1 MDNLWTPG
9 AKKQA
14 KVKSTEK
21 LDDLLG
27 DLLVDDA
34 PSKKKTSSQ
43 PIGGVRPGTKK
54 QGQTSPPPGSKD
66 EDFYSNLAAT
76 AEDDLSDISE
86 ADVNQIAKSLA
97 DLEDMDADL
106 FGGKFKKK
114 GSVKGGSERS
124 SKPNTP
130 RRTGTPRSRSTTP
143 RASSP
148 QTRVTSPTAR
158 VTSPVGR
165 VNSPAGRGTNSPTP
179 ETSLTPRGG
188 SLKKTSAKSA
198 MGASSIPEYKPG
210 TAPGKMTDIGSASE
224 SLKPGAAPIQERPGT
239 VPKTKSKYNYSDM
252 DMDDLLAGFSDED
265 EDSIMGGKVKKTA
278 PKQQKED
285 TTVKK
290 QRSTEDTPQKP
301 TEPDE
306 SKRRNLFDR
315 PPTRSGGNTET
326 EELPKTAPAP
336 QIKRKEEPGIFS
348 DDDDFLGGL
357 GIEEKESPVQKTKSV
372 DEEDRPARSVMDK
385 LLAKDSAV
393 SKHLETKKERRE
405 FVLDKKYTQPD
416 NDEEEEDFQ
425 FGGYQPSLV
434 STSSRPTSRRSVR
447 FQDEDDIFGFDRP
460 PSRGRSPASSLSKKP
475 DDMDWLND
483 IATAVKSAPSIS
495 STPPKQDS
503 KPTHPQTD
511 TKPTSAK
518 TDSKPQTDTKPT
530 ESRPPDMDQEQKPDN
545 LAPKPKSGAA
555 DWLGLNDADD
565 EDEEPVVSWMT
576 AKSKQKT
583 TPPNSAGEKRKEWLT
598 SHKSEETKPKT
609 EQKTIPKTDPKGS
622 PADWLGLSSSKEE
635 DDIDLGMGKDLDP
648 NSLLKTRLE
657 SPAFGGKSLRPN
669 DRDLFKAPPK
679 NAGPPSMP
687 QQIFKP
693 PTSDT
698 VEKTVMSQRS
708 HGGGG
713 MDELMGL
720 PLTGGQTD
728 RFDPPAEERRTAPT
742 ADQFNFSTTDHRQVM
757 MAAHADVLKQQQQQ
771 QENLLAQQAQLEEMM
786 KKQYEQTVKVP
797 PTPVFLP
804 EARTSV
810 MANPPRSLIDAQT
823 RLYKMEIERDYAYS
837 ILEMNKRRFED
848 ERQTI
853 ESSYKS
859 RLELIEETHK
869 NKETRL
875 REENELLMNQYLSKV
890 RQLENDKSEQS
901 SQYQRRLEDFQR
913 DKDQDLD
920 RLKSIHRRAVEDQKR
935 EYEEDL
941 ERLKKAKDQQIEA
954 AITSHETTKSLVQA
968 VSMIQNNAKDLGEL
982 HQKVDS
988 WHNMGLDEREI
999 AIRSKDE
1006 QLRIL
1011 QERLNRQQEE
1021 NDMERKRLEDLIG
1034 RLETQLR
1041 EQTRMLDE
1049 ERWKVKQEQTRLQSM
1064 QTSLEEDRRLWT
1076 EQQAR
1081 ERSNIEKTR
1090 ETLLEEQKSV
1100 LSQLHKERQSVAE
1113 ERTKLNVALTVHRDE
1128 AEDAAV
1134 KLAQAKAEFEAL
1146 MKAISNEKNKQ
1157 NVRRQEHQREE
1168 DQLDNER
1175 RKLEMEQSK
1184 MLEKE
1189 EYLVQTAQTLKE
1201 KSEEVDQLF
1210 VECQSKKEEGN
1221 NALLEAKRIEREESE
1236 RSANLQH
1243 QVQILRLKE
1252 REIADDRL
1260 RLSKEKKE
1268 VENLKS
1274 AMLCPNCRTPGGAG
1288 VKPQVGEQIM
1298 APQYSS
1304 APTYQVYSSPAMQ
1317 PSNPAMQQSLNSV
1330 GSITETIKA
1339 DRSMR
1344 MWKMEALKDQKYLEE
1359 QSMFLYTLKHM
1370 PYSGSKS

>member
-9 AKKQA
+9 AKKQS
-14 KVKSTEK
+14 KVSTEG

-27 DLLVDDA
+27 DLLVDDVPA
-34 PSKKKTSSQ
+34 KKKTPSQ
-43 PIGGVRPGTKK
+43 PVGGVKPGTKK
-54 QGQTSPPPGSKD
+54 QGSKD

-76 AEDDLSDISE
+76 AEDDLSDVSE
-86 ADVNQIAKSLA
+86 ADVNQMARSLQ

-165 VNSPAGRGTNSPTP
+165 VNSPAGRGTGGSPTP
-179 ETSLTPRGG
+179 DQSLTPRGG
-188 SLKKTSAKSA
+188 SLKKTPAAKST
-198 MGASSIPEYKPG
+198 SFLDQKPG
-210 TAPGKMTDIGSASE
+210 TAPGKMTDIGNASE
-224 SLKPGAAPIQERPGT
+224 SLKPGAAQPQERPGT
-239 VPKTKSKYNYSDM
+239 VPKAKSRFDYAEM
-252 DMDDLLAGFSDED
+252 DMDDLLADLTDDE
-265 EDSIMGGKVKKTA
+265 EDSMAAKAKKPA
-278 PKQQKED
+278 PKQQKEE

-290 QRSTEDTPQKP
+290 QRSAEDITPHKSI
-301 TEPDE
+301 ENED
-306 SKRRNLFDR
+306 SKKRNIFDR

-326 EELPKTAPAP
+326 EEPVKPA
-336 QIKRKEEPGIFS
+336 QTKKKEEPGIFS

-357 GIEEKESPVQKTKSV
+357 GIEEKGPSAPKAKLTE
-372 DEEDRPARSVMDK
+372 EEDDKPARSVMDK

-405 FVLDKKYTQPD
+405 FVLDKKYTQP
-416 NDEEEEDFQ
+416 NNEEEDEDFQ
-425 FGGYQPSLV
+425 FGGYQPSVV

-460 PSRGRSPASSLSKKP
+460 PSRGRSPASSLTKKP

-483 IATAVKSAPSIS
+483 ITTAVKSAPSIS
-495 STPPKQDS
+495 STPPKQEN
-503 KPTHPQTD
+503 KPTPQTD
-511 TKPTSAK
+511 PKPTSVK
-518 TDSKPQTDTKPT
+518 TDNMPQTETKTPEPKPLKPQDKET
-530 ESRPPDMDQEQKPDN
+530 EPKTTSSS
-545 LAPKPKSGAA
+545 AAKPKGSAS

-565 EDEEPVVSWMT
+565 EDDEPASWMR
-576 AKSKQKT
+576 AKSQQKT
-583 TPPNSAGEKRKEWLT
+583 TPPSSAGEKRKDWLS
-598 SHKSEETKPKT
+598 SHKLEDSKPSQKSVPKSE
-609 EQKTIPKTDPKGS
+609 PKGS
-622 PADWLGLSSSKEE
+622 PADWLGLTSSKEE
-635 DDIDLGMGKDLDP
+635 EDEYLKMENDLDP
-648 NSLLKTRLE
+648 NSLLKSRLE
-657 SPAFGGKSLRPN
+657 SPAFGGKSVRS
-669 DRDLFKAPPK
+669 DDTDLFKTPTRNTGAS
-679 NAGPPSMP
+679 SMP
-687 QQIFKP
+687 YQSSGRKLQ
-693 PTSDT
+693 TMDT
-698 VEKTVMSQRS
+698 IEKTPTPQRAPDI
-708 HGGGG
+708 GGV
-713 MDELMGL
+713 DELMGL
-720 PLTGGQTD
+720 PLTGGQTERFYPQRED
-728 RFDPPAEERRTAPT
+728 RKPAPA
-742 ADQFNFSTTDHRQVM
+742 ADLFNLSNTDQDM
-757 MAAHADVLKQQQQQ
+757 ITSQAEILKQQQQQ
-771 QENLLAQQAQLEEMM
+771 QENLLAQQAKIDEMM
-786 KKQYEQTVKVP
+786 RKQYEQAAKFQVP
-797 PTPVFLP
+797 PPPVFTP

-810 MANPPRSLIDAQT
+810 MTNPPRSLIEAQT

-837 ILEMNKRRFED
+837 VLEMNKRRFD
-848 ERQTI
+848 EEKQTI
-853 ESSYKS
+853 ENSYKS
-859 RLELIEETHK
+859 RLELIEDTHK

-890 RQLENDKSEQS
+890 RQLENDKSDQS
-901 SQYQRRLEDFQR
+901 SQYQRRLEEFQR
-913 DKDQDLD
+913 DKDQDID
-920 RLKSIHRRAVEDQKR
+920 RLKSIHRRAIEDMKR

-954 AITSHETTKSLVQA
+954 AMTSNDTTKSLVQA
-968 VSMIQNNAKDLGEL
+968 VSMIQSNARDLGEL
-982 HQKVDS
+982 QKKVDS

-1006 QLRIL
+1006 QLKIL

-1021 NDMERKRLEDLIG
+1021 NDLERKRLEDLIS

-1049 ERWKVKQEQTRLQSM
+1049 ERWKVKQEQTRLQSL
-1064 QTSLEEDRRLWT
+1064 QSSLEEERRLWT

-1113 ERTKLNVALTVHRDE
+1113 ERTKLNVSLTVQRE
-1128 AEDAAV
+1128 ESEDAAV

-1146 MKAISNEKNKQ
+1146 MKAISEEKSKQ
-1157 NVRRQEHQREE
+1157 NIIRQELQREE
-1168 DQLDNER
+1168 DRLDSER
-1175 RKLEMEQSK
+1175 RKLEMQQAK
-1184 MLEKE
+1184 MAEKE
-1189 EYLVQTAQTLKE
+1189 KDFLQAAQTLKE
-1201 KSEEVDQLF
+1201 RSEEMDQLF
-1210 VECQSKKEEGN
+1210 IESQSKAEEGN
-1221 NALLEAKRIEREESE
+1221 TALMEAMKIEREESE
-1236 RSANLQH
+1236 RAANLQH
-1243 QVQILRLKE
+1243 QIQVLRLKE

-1274 AMLCPNCRTPGGAG
+1274 AMLCPNCRTPAGA
-1288 VKPQVGEQIM
+1288 KPQGGEQVI
-1298 APQYSS
+1298 AGQYNNAS
-1304 APTYQVYSSPAMQ
+1304 TYQVYSSPAVQQSNPAMQ
-1317 PSNPAMQQSLNSV
+1317 HNNPAMQQSLNSV

-1339 DRSMR
+1339 DRSIR

-1370 PYSGSKS
+1370 PYSGSNSKS